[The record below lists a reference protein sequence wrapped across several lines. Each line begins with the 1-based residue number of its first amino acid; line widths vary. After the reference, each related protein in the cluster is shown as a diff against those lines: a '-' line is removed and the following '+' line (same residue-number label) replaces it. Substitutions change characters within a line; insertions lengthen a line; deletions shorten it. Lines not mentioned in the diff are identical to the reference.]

1 MESSIDSATSKSIP
15 RRMDF
20 DSALEHIGGFGRH
33 QLRIY
38 FVVSLISLPLAA
50 QMLIVVF
57 IGAVPEWK
65 CPSPN
70 GDILHCN
77 SSHAQCCDTDGS
89 MCPGA
94 AFSTESTS
102 IATEWK
108 LACAY
113 RYKVELSQSIFVAG
127 YMFGVL
133 IFGILSDKYGRRK
146 PWFFSYVVG
155 GVLTLMSTFVG
166 TYEEYITLRF
176 SMGVVNGGGGL
187 ITYVLSTESI
197 SPSYRGECT

>member
-1 MESSIDSATSKSIP
+1 
-15 RRMDF
+15 MDF

-57 IGAVPEWK
+57 VGAVPEWK
-65 CPSPN
+65 CPSPE

-77 SSHAQCCDTDGS
+77 SSHARCCDKDGS
-89 MCPGA
+89 ICPGA
-94 AFSTESTS
+94 EFSTEFTS
-102 IATEWK
+102 IATEWN
-108 LACAY
+108 LACRH
-113 RYKVELSQSIFVAG
+113 RYKCELSQSIFVAG

-146 PWFFSYVVG
+146 PWLFAYIVG
-155 GVLTLMSTFVG
+155 GVLALMSAFVG
-166 TYEEYITLRF
+166 TYEEYIALRF
-176 SMGVVNGGGGL
+176 AMGVMNGGGGL

-197 SPSYRGECT
+197 GPSYRGK